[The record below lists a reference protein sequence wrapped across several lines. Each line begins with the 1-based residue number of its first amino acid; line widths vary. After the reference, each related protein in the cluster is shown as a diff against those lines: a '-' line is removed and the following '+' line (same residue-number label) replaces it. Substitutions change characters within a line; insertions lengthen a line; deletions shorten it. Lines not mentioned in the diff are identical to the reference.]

1 MPGVWTL
8 AQNTQQV
15 DERERIEL
23 QGRQMGVRFVDLEK
37 LAVDPDIARLVPEH
51 LARRYQVF
59 PVDLK
64 DNQLTLAMH
73 DPLNVIALDD
83 IRLATGFDLFPVIA
97 IKRELQKLLD
107 DQFGE
112 RPGSCESPGEMAKQ
126 CELDDCLYQVAMSD
140 RGQLVLRSCPEAA
153 SSPSVRF
160 LAKPDDFRHWVDFKS
175 DSYTWL
181 LAPTGQRIV
190 LDTRGELLGSLPDD
204 LEQRLLAVEKD
215 WTLATLERTPTGVC
229 LHPHE
234 ETALI
239 LNASHGWRADV
250 PWLQAR
256 LENRRYAPGSAHL
269 FPIPGDCSAI
279 GKGAA
284 LLKLMHYA
292 HGGPPSDVA
301 AYYLR
306 VGTKKLRLPST
317 AGNPDCL
324 SQGMTPRAVLRK
336 MGCPDWIDL
345 RRRTIWDY
353 YCPQPQ
359 EGCVARTTVE
369 WGPEGKM
376 RALTR
381 VQMGRKQI
389 AERANL
395 IVFSGALYGPRNPPE
410 IVEIRP

>member
-1 MPGVWTL
+1 
-8 AQNTQQV
+8 
-15 DERERIEL
+15 
-23 QGRQMGVRFVDLEK
+23 MGVRFVDLEQ
-37 LAVDPDIARLVPEH
+37 LAVEPDMARLVPEH

-64 DNQLTLAMH
+64 DNRLTLAMH

-83 IRLATGFDLFPVIA
+83 IRLATGFDLDPVIA
-97 IKRELQKLLD
+97 IKRDIQKLVHD
-107 DQFGE
+107 HFG
-112 RPGSCESPGEMAKQ
+112 ESPGEAAPQ
-126 CELDDCLYQVAMSD
+126 CELDGRLYHVAVSD
-140 RGQLVLRSCPEAA
+140 RGQLVLRACPEAT
-153 SSPSVRF
+153 SSRSVRF
-160 LAKPDDFRHWVDFKS
+160 LAKPDDFRHWVGFES
-175 DSYTWL
+175 DSYSWL

-190 LDTRGELLGSLPDD
+190 LDINGGELLGSLPDD
-204 LEQRLLAVEKD
+204 LERRLLAVEKE
-215 WTLATLERTPTGVC
+215 WTLASLEHPPTGVC
-229 LHPHE
+229 LHQHQ

-239 LNASHGWRADV
+239 LNASHGWRAHL

-256 LENRRYAPGSAHL
+256 LEKQRYAPGGAHL

-301 AYYLR
+301 AYYLH
-306 VGTKKLRLPST
+306 VGAKKLRLPCL
-317 AGNPDCL
+317 AGKTDCL
-324 SQGMTPRAVLRK
+324 RQDMTPRAVLRR

-345 RRRTIWDY
+345 GRRTIWDY
-353 YCPQPQ
+353 YSPQPQ
-359 EGCVARTTVE
+359 EGCVARTTVD
-369 WGPEGKM
+369 WGPEGRM

-395 IVFSGALYGPRNPPE
+395 MVFSAALLGPRNPPE